1 MEWIKRIKSYIFYYS
16 GGYFFYKIECCFLT
30 PKKGKLLFLLTWV
43 LLSAAVT
50 LVIFP
55 RDPVNITVALVSLL
69 LANGLFFKGKW
80 IVKFSAV
87 TVLYPIAM
95 SLNNLHMDMGVHL
108 YHLLLPGNS
117 DEESDI
123 YASLSYGLVVLFWYL
138 FYRLQKNSLQKI
150 YQILDARA
158 WLMVNI
164 ICAASFVSVL
174 SRTYF
179 APTPTYFI
187 WPALAACIV
196 TNVGS
201 VRLAASY
208 LADGIYA
215 DMERRNLQLQQN
227 YYRELEANQKQI
239 RKLRHD
245 LNNHLMVVGRLFE
258 EGKRAE
264 AQKYFEQLSGRA
276 LSSSRT
282 FCTNSVVNAGLNS
295 KYNRMAE
302 AEMDSLFHISID
314 IMIMIDDVSL
324 CTIFAN
330 TLDNAVEACQK
341 IEDKAARR
349 ISVKA
354 RYT

>member
-1 MEWIKRIKSYIFYYS
+1 MLFSDAEKRKAAFSSDLGSPFRSRDS
-16 GGYFFYKIECCFLT
+16 GDFSQRSGQYHRSSRQSFE
-30 PKKGKLLFLLTWV
+30 
-43 LLSAAVT
+43 
-50 LVIFP
+50 
-55 RDPVNITVALVSLL
+55 
-69 LANGLFFKGKW
+69 GKW

-108 YHLLLPGNS
+108 YHLLLPGKS

-174 SRTYF
+174 SCTYF

-245 LNNHLMVVGRLFE
+245 LNNHLMVVGRLFD
-258 EGKRAE
+258 A
-264 AQKYFEQLSGRA
+264 
-276 LSSSRT
+276 
-282 FCTNSVVNAGLNS
+282 
-295 KYNRMAE
+295 
-302 AEMDSLFHISID
+302 I
-314 IMIMIDDVSL
+314 
-324 CTIFAN
+324 
-330 TLDNAVEACQK
+330 
-341 IEDKAARR
+341 AAM
-349 ISVKA
+349 
-354 RYT
+354 